1 MIRALTLGLTLVLV
15 LAVAASPRA
24 DTKSDPDVLRTA
36 LLPDE
41 NASTIIR
48 DNQGL
53 KDYLEKRLGKKVELV
68 VTTDYSSMVEA
79 MRFGRLE
86 LAYFGPLSYLLAK
99 SRSDIEPFAALKS
112 QGSTTYTSVIIANSG
127 AGVVRLEDIRGKTMA
142 YGDPASTS
150 SHLVPRSVL
159 LQRARL
165 DPDRGDYRAV
175 HVGAH
180 DAVVKAV
187 QNGNAHAGGLSR
199 PIFNSLVERKL
210 VDLEK
215 VKVVGESGPIPQYPW
230 TMRAD
235 LHPDLKARIRTA
247 FLELKDADILRK
259 FKAEGF
265 GPITDA
271 DYDVLRETAKLL
283 KLDLTKAQ

>member
-1 MIRALTLGLTLVLV
+1 MIRSLILALALTL
-15 LAVAASPRA
+15 AVGSAVHA
-24 DTKSDPDVLRTA
+24 DSQSNPDVLRTA

-41 NASTIIR
+41 NAATIIR

-53 KDYLEKRLGKKVELV
+53 KDYLEKRLDKKVQLV

-86 LAYFGPLSYLLAK
+86 LAYFGPVSYLLAK
-99 SRSDIEPFAALKS
+99 SKSDIEPFAALKS
-112 QGSTTYTSVIIANSG
+112 RGSTTYTSVIIANTA
-127 AGVVRLEDIRGKTMA
+127 AGVQRLEDIRGKIMA

-150 SHLVPRSVL
+150 SHLVPRSVV
-159 LQRARL
+159 LQRAGL
-165 DPDRGDYRAV
+165 DPERGDYKAV

-180 DAVVKAV
+180 DAVAKAV
-187 QNGNAHAGGLSR
+187 QNGNAQAGGLSR

-210 VDLEK
+210 VDTEK
-215 VKVVGESGPIPQYPW
+215 VKVIGESGPIPQYPW
-230 TMRAD
+230 TMRSNLD
-235 LHPDLKARIRTA
+235 PDLKARIRTA

-259 FKAEGF
+259 FKADGF

-271 DYDVLRETAKLL
+271 EYDVLRETAKLL

>member
-1 MIRALTLGLTLVLV
+1 MTRPITCATLAVVLAAATLVW
-15 LAVAASPRA
+15 ARAAS
-24 DTKSDPDVLRTA
+24 DPAVLRTA

-41 NASTIIR
+41 NASTIIK

-53 KDYLEKRLGKKVELV
+53 KEYLEQRLAKRVELV

-86 LAYFGPLSYLLAK
+86 LAYFGPLSYVLAK
-99 SRSDIEPFAALKS
+99 SKSDIEPFAALKS
-112 QGSTTYTSVIIANSG
+112 KGSTTYTSVIVANAASG
-127 AGVVRLEDIRGKTMA
+127 VSKLEDLRGRTVA

-159 LQRARL
+159 LQRAGL
-165 DPDRGDYRAV
+165 DPERGDYKAV

-180 DAVVKAV
+180 DAVARAV
-187 QNGNAHAGGLSR
+187 QNGNAQAGGLSR
-199 PIFNSLVERKL
+199 PIFNSLMERKL
-210 VDLEK
+210 IDPAR
-215 VKVVGESGPIPQYPW
+215 VVVIAESGPIPQYPW
-230 TMRAD
+230 TMRSD
-235 LHPDLKARIRTA
+235 LDPTLKAKIRTA

-265 GPITDA
+265 GPIADH
-271 DYDVLRETAKLL
+271 DYDVLRETARLL
-283 KLDLTKAQ
+283 KLDLTRAQ

>member
-1 MIRALTLGLTLVLV
+1 MKRWIALV
-15 LAVAASPRA
+15 LAFALTGAALAHA
-24 DTKSDPDVLRTA
+24 DGKSDPAVLRAA

-41 NASTIIR
+41 NASTIIK

-53 KDYLEKRLGKKVELV
+53 KEYLQQRLGKRIELV
-68 VTTDYSSMVEA
+68 VTTDYSSMIEA

-99 SRSDIEPFAALKS
+99 SKSDIEPFAALKS
-112 QGSTTYTSVIIANSG
+112 KGSTTYTSVIIANS
-127 AGVVRLEDIRGKTMA
+127 ASGVTRLEQLRGKTVA
-142 YGDPASTS
+142 FGDPASTS

-159 LQRARL
+159 LQRAGL
-165 DPDRGDYRAV
+165 DPDRGDYKAV

-180 DAVVKAV
+180 DAVAKAV
-187 QNGNAHAGGLSR
+187 QHGHAQAGGLSR
-199 PIFNSLVERKL
+199 PIYDSLVERKL
-210 VDLEK
+210 IDGAK
-215 VKVVGESGPIPQYPW
+215 VTVVAESAPIPQYPW
-230 TMRAD
+230 TMRSD
-235 LHPDLKARIRTA
+235 LDPALKAKIRAA
-247 FLELKDADILRK
+247 FLDLRDADILRK

-265 GPITDA
+265 GPIADH

>member
-1 MIRALTLGLTLVLV
+1 MMRRITLAA
-15 LAVAASPRA
+15 LAVALATTTLVGA
-24 DTKSDPDVLRTA
+24 AATSDPAVLRTA

-41 NASTIIR
+41 NASTIIK

-53 KDYLEKRLGKKVELV
+53 KDYLEQRLGKRVELV
-68 VTTDYSSMVEA
+68 VTTDYSSMIEA

-99 SRSDIEPFAALKS
+99 SKSDIEPFAALKS
-112 QGSTTYTSVIIANSG
+112 KGSTTYTSVVVANAASG
-127 AGVVRLEDIRGKTMA
+127 VTRLEDLRGKTVA

-159 LQRARL
+159 LQRAGL
-165 DPDRGDYRAV
+165 DPERGDYKAV

-180 DAVVKAV
+180 DAVARAV
-187 QNGNAHAGGLSR
+187 QNGNAQGGGLSR

-210 VDLEK
+210 IDPAR
-215 VKVVGESGPIPQYPW
+215 VVVIAESGPIPQYPW
-230 TMRAD
+230 TMRSD
-235 LHPDLKARIRTA
+235 LDPALKAKIRAA
-247 FLELKDADILRK
+247 FLELKDADVLRK

-265 GPITDA
+265 GPIADQ